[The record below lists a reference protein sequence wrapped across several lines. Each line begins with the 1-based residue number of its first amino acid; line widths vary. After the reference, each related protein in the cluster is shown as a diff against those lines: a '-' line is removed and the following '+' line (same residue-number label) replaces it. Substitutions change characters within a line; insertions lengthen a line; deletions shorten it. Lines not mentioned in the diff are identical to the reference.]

1 MENVLALPNHY
12 LLLLLFLLYVLALKL
27 PRHMGFV
34 LALLAGLSAL
44 TMLYQA
50 ESDIWAWFHGF
61 LAGVHFLPS
70 LAQIDIS
77 SDYLAAAQKAY
88 SLGAYRYLTYVLTGI
103 VVLQLIGRFR
113 KLSRVTEAT

>member
-1 MENVLALPNHY
+1 MEDVLALPNHY

-34 LALLAGLSAL
+34 VGLIAGVSAL

-50 ESDIWAWFHGF
+50 EFDIWTWFHGV
-61 LAGVHFLPS
+61 LADWHFLPS
-70 LAQIDIS
+70 LSQFDIS

-103 VVLQLIGRFR
+103 VVFQLIGRFR
-113 KLSRVTEAT
+113 KLSQVTEAV